1 MAIKLKRIAMV
12 MLKTESSTPDWVPEG
27 YRKLGWHAGFDVLI
41 GPMYFSRDDEGNF
54 KFITKILDKHLN
66 ANGVAHGGFSMTLT
80 DIFFGTLAF
89 VASGKKLTST
99 VSLNCNFVSPGLEGE
114 IVECE
119 AKVTRT
125 TRSMVFIDENLMSN
139 DKIIVSASGIWK
151 ILNQ

>member
-1 MAIKLKRIAMV
+1 MV
-12 MLKTESSTPDWVPEG
+12 MLKTESSTPSWVPDG

-41 GPMYFSRDDEGNF
+41 GPMYFSRDAEGNF

-119 AKVTRT
+119 AKVIRT
-125 TRSMVFIDENLMSN
+125 TRSMVFIDGNLMSN
-139 DKIIVSASGIWK
+139 DKVIVSASGIWK